1 MDRGV
6 RDTGAGGQSAV
17 GLPLEH
23 GAMHPPEGLIL
34 AHLEPATGRF
44 AEHAKHG
51 RPRDDPHDRPA
62 AARVA
67 ANIDGMGSCC
77 GHRARRGG

>member
-1 MDRGV
+1 MR
-6 RDTGAGGQSAV
+6 RPWGAGGQSAV
-17 GLPLEH
+17 DLPLEH

-51 RPRDDPHDRPA
+51 RPRDDPHDRPT

-67 ANIDGMGSCC
+67 ANIDGMGSCR